1 LLETLHRIGSRIRN
15 SDLLRRQTWLWRR
28 VEPLWNGLFERASTK
43 HGYLTH
49 LNGDEFRLTYEYAAR
64 YDRADRADRGIYEPI
79 FYSAFARET
88 RPGMQVL
95 DVGGHV
101 GFFALA
107 AALRTGPTGHVH
119 VFEPTPETVRILE
132 RHIKLNGWED
142 RVTVFPGVMADKD
155 GEMTFYTHGTSMA
168 SSLSRA
174 NTVDLNPERP
184 KQAESLTVPAI
195 TLDSYC
201 HSNDIR
207 PDVIKIDVEG
217 AELLVLQ
224 GGRAV
229 LGSCKPVI
237 LCEVHTRHL
246 ANCGGSPQQFERFV
260 DELGYVTDPLD
271 TPNQNG
277 IYHTVLRRR

>member
-1 LLETLHRIGSRIRN
+1 
-15 SDLLRRQTWLWRR
+15 
-28 VEPLWNGLFERASTK
+28 
-43 HGYLTH
+43 
-49 LNGDEFRLTYEYAAR
+49 
-64 YDRADRADRGIYEPI
+64 
-79 FYSAFARET
+79 
-88 RPGMQVL
+88 
-95 DVGGHV
+95 
-101 GFFALA
+101 
-107 AALRTGPTGHVH
+107 
-119 VFEPTPETVRILE
+119 
-132 RHIKLNGWED
+132 
-142 RVTVFPGVMADKD
+142 MADKD

>member
-1 LLETLHRIGSRIRN
+1 VLEALHRSGSRIRN

-28 VEPLWNGLFERASTK
+28 VEPMWNALFERASIQR
-43 HGYLTH
+43 GYLTS
-49 LNGDEFRLTYEYAAR
+49 LNGDKFRLTYEYAAR
-64 YDRADRADRGIYEPI
+64 YDRADRGVYEPV
-79 FYSAFARET
+79 FYNAFVREI

-95 DVGGHV
+95 DIGGHV
-101 GFFALA
+101 GFFTLG
-107 AALRTGPTGHVH
+107 AALRAGPAGHVH

-132 RHIKLNGWED
+132 RHIELNGWED

-155 GEMTFYTHGTSMA
+155 GEMTFYTYGTSMA

-174 NTVDLNPERP
+174 NTMDLNPERP
-184 KQAESLTVPAI
+184 SQTKSVTVPAI

-201 HSNDIR
+201 HSKGIR

-224 GGRAV
+224 GARAV
-229 LGSCKPVI
+229 LASCKPVI

-246 ANCGGSPQQFERFV
+246 ANCGGSLQQLERFV
-260 DELGYVTDPLD
+260 DELGYGVEPLD
-271 TPNQNG
+271 TLNQNG
-277 IYHTVLRRR
+277 TYHTVLRRR